1 MFNIVF
7 HSKFKN
13 IRVHYSIISNVS
25 PWTVKD
31 SNLKSLSVVSKLKK
45 SMLANKNLKISD
57 LASLLNTTDK
67 ALSHHIHENFG
78 MSFTNYINQLRVEKV
93 KTLLYSREQDKY
105 TLLAIAEK
113 AGFSS
118 KSSFNAVFKKI
129 TGLTPTQYKTRYKN

>member
-1 MFNIVF
+1 MGYQTNIFVLKNHKSDEKRIESSIEIQLKHLINEEQVF
-7 HSKFKN
+7 
-13 IRVHYSIISNVS
+13 
-25 PWTVKD
+25 T
-31 SNLKSLSVVSKLKK
+31 
-45 SMLANKNLKISD
+45 NKNLKISD